1 MTDATRPK
9 TARGKIALSTGVL
22 VAALFAVL
30 ALAPLASATPDPLA
44 SGTTTVTLSKSVAKS
59 LKKAGVKISATKPAK
74 LKGTKASFTVTGGEL
89 DPTTGAGVVTHSGGL
104 KVKAGSKSAT
114 ISALEVNT
122 AKKALSGKV
131 GGKKVKIASLAGV
144 SFTRNGFGVNL
155 AAKKLKLTGAA
166 ASALNKALAPKAK
179 KGAPKPAPLFKGNT
193 VIGSATSET
202 QPSTV
207 TVLPGGNVTFTGDTT
222 LFGKLAD
229 AKVQPQPLAGTTLSG
244 TTFTGPILGGTVS
257 PAGTAGVVQSGL
269 GLNLV
274 QNLPTSATTSISTT
288 ITLGGVYV
296 DLAGKT
302 ATVEVAAVSN
312 AESEGKKPLNL
323 GNLGRSSVADI
334 TVAGVSANPTTR
346 TVTVSSAGVLQP
358 VSAEV
363 LNGFI
368 KVYAGYAEAVT
379 FQEAK
384 LKGATDAEAA
394 AAGKAA
400 SAAVIA
406 KDTIKSGE
414 ALGAFSFTAQAQ

>member
-44 SGTTTVTLSKSVAKS
+44 SGTTTVTLSKSVTKS

-74 LKGTKASFTVTGGEL
+74 LKGSKASFTVTGGEL

-114 ISALEVNT
+114 ITALEVNT
-122 AKKALSGKV
+122 TKKALSGKV

-207 TVLPGGNVTFTGDTT
+207 TVLPGGNVTFTGDAGV
-222 LFGKLAD
+222 FGKLTD

-274 QNLPTSATTSISTT
+274 QNLPTEGAPISTT

-302 ATVEVAAVSN
+302 ATVEVSAVSN

-346 TVTVSSAGVLQP
+346 TVSVSSAGVLQP

-363 LNGFI
+363 LDGFV
-368 KVYAGYAEAVT
+368 KVYAAYAGNVAALT
-379 FQEAK
+379 AK
-384 LKGATDAEAA
+384 AE
-394 AAGKAA
+394 GK
-400 SAAVIA
+400 SAAEQAAIGQATSAAIIA

-414 ALGAFSFTAQAQ
+414 ALGSFSFTAQAQ